1 MKAELKEEKNMKIKK
16 LLSLMSA
23 LAICACMIPVLPVS
37 AVKAETEWNNNRK
50 QADIIAFEDVICG
63 EIGDKDDIDVYK
75 FEPKS
80 DIEAGLTLEDVPEGK
95 RWFIWVMDKDWQ
107 PLANAINT
115 KSSYQQLD
123 YKFAA
128 GNTYYIVISPWNK
141 VEDNFG
147 GSYTLYFTP
156 KHEYLADTEIDAE
169 PIDSLKE
176 LVKSSDLIATVMAG
190 ESHVETIKGTV
201 YTVTELRIMQR
212 IVGDYSE
219 ETVEVKVMGGGV
231 ADNTLY
237 LTPSVY
243 SNFVEGRPYLV
254 FLKLY
259 DDAPAS
265 SLTNG
270 AGYTLTG
277 KALDR
282 YLTAD
287 GKTAGFDA
295 LSILC
300 ADTEYVRT
308 KNGVLNLR
316 NPSGEKYSDIGYK
329 KGEYLGEVEYNPD
342 TMTPDV
348 SMNVIMSN
356 CLPIGTK
363 LWKAELPEGNLP
375 VVIAEVD
382 GERLIFSMEADSNP
396 C

>member
-1 MKAELKEEKNMKIKK
+1 MRIKK

-50 QADIIAFEDVICG
+50 QADVIEFEDVIVG
-63 EIGDKDDIDVYK
+63 EIGKEGDIDVYR
-75 FEPKS
+75 FDPKS
-80 DIEAGLTLEDVPEGK
+80 DTEANLTLTDVPSEK

-107 PLANAINT
+107 PLAKAIDT

-123 YKFAA
+123 YTFKA
-128 GNTYYIVISPWNK
+128 GNTYYIVISPWEK
-141 VEDNFG
+141 VENNFG
-147 GSYTLYFTP
+147 GSYTLYLTP
-156 KHEYLADTEIDAE
+156 KHEYQAETDIDAE
-169 PIDSLKE
+169 PIGSLKE

-190 ESHVETIKGTV
+190 ESHIETINGV
-201 YTVTELRIMQR
+201 YTVTELRIMRR
-212 IVGDYSE
+212 IAGDYGE
-219 ETVEVKVMGGGV
+219 DTVDVKVMGGGV
-231 ADNTLY
+231 SGDTLY
-237 LTPSVY
+237 LTPNGY
-243 SNFVEGRPYLV
+243 HNFIEGRPYLV

-259 DDAPAS
+259 DGAPAS

-270 AGYTLTG
+270 AEYTVTG

-282 YLTAD
+282 YLTSD
-287 GKTAGFDA
+287 GKTAGFDT
-295 LSILC
+295 LSIIC
-300 ADTEYVRT
+300 ADDEYVRT
-308 KNGVLNLR
+308 GSGVLNLR
-316 NPSGEKYSDIGYK
+316 DPNGKKYSDIGYK

-342 TMTPDV
+342 TMTPDA

-363 LWKAELPEGNLP
+363 LWEADLPEGNFR